1 MQDSYLQFHGHLAG
15 SAVFHVGMIKKG
27 GDVCFIA
34 LFSMQRCVWI
44 ISVSFLDSVL
54 FISSQLC
61 SLINILEKS
70 EGLFVLEN

>member
-1 MQDSYLQFHGHLAG
+1 
-15 SAVFHVGMIKKG
+15 MIKKG
-27 GDVCFIA
+27 GDACFIA

-44 ISVSFLDSVL
+44 ISVSFLKSVL

-70 EGLFVLEN
+70 EGFVCNLKIESYYFARLETSF

>member
-1 MQDSYLQFHGHLAG
+1 
-15 SAVFHVGMIKKG
+15 MIKKG
-27 GDVCFIA
+27 GDACFIA

-44 ISVSFLDSVL
+44 ISVSFLKSVL